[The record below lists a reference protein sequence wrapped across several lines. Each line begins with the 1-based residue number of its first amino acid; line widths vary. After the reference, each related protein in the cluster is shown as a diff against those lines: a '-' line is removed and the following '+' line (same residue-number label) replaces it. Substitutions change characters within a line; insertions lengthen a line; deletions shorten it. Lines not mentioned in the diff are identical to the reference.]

1 MELKNKRVLVT
12 GGSSGIG
19 LALAH
24 ALIARGARVVITGR
38 RRSVYGLD
46 ALRSLDSATGV
57 CADVGSP
64 EGRAATLDQA
74 IQTLGG
80 LDILVNNAGGVR
92 AGRLESSHGSRY
104 RADGDRRL
112 ARASLVD
119 PRGAPALRAS
129 GDAMVVNVAS
139 GIALVGAP
147 FYATYAAVKAGLAR

>member
-38 RRSVYGLD
+38 RRSVLDD

-64 EGRAATLDQA
+64 EGRAATLK
-74 IQTLGG
+74 
-80 LDILVNNAGGVR
+80 LDIPVQ
-92 AGRLESSHGSRY
+92 SDK
-104 RADGDRRL
+104 DG
-112 ARASLVD
+112 
-119 PRGAPALRAS
+119 ALRAVPVR
-129 GDAMVVNVAS
+129 AFVAVTLS
-139 GIALVGAP
+139 EPGKTAP
-147 FYATYAAVKAGLAR
+147 LPWPWWTAPAAWPSPPRAPRAAWT